1 MITPA
6 TARSLWSDQ
15 RNSPPTRKMT
25 LRADRSAM
33 PCCATR
39 SPPPS
44 STMAAGPTPSCLPAP
59 TTLSCSTDC
68 AGFPPGRSASSTQRR
83 RSRAESSIC
92 SAPPNRG
99 RRPAPPA
106 QFSPPATRPP
116 LSWRVLGLAP
126 RPRPPQRQISSAN
139 ALPTFAGP
147 AAHNRPS
154 TPFPFRRAALRF
166 CRRHGFWGSRQ
177 MTTAV
182 ASPQTQ
188 AWYLNRWS
196 QLVLGII
203 AMMAI
208 SSPQYVWTLFT
219 GPLNQKLGTTLAEL
233 QWAFSLLIILQT
245 WCSPL
250 QAYLVDRFGP
260 RLLISVGALMS
271 GGGWVLSA
279 YVGNVWALY
288 FTYGVICGFGTG
300 IIYVGIIGL
309 MVRWFPDRRGL
320 ATGLAA
326 AGYGF
331 GAIFT
336 SFPIDSMIKSSGYAH
351 TLVVWG
357 IIQGVIGILAA
368 QWLRVPPESYQ
379 VLGAAPT
386 GVIAAQQTKHSY
398 SPAEMLR
405 NPIFWLLF
413 VMMCMMS
420 TSGLMVVSNVG
431 PFANDYKVAQVMVLG
446 MAALPLSLTLSR
458 LTNGL
463 TRPFFGWISDHIGR
477 EQTMALAFALEAAA
491 IVVLFFF
498 LDHPAMFVVLTG
510 LVFFGWG
517 EIFSLFPSTLT
528 DTFGSKFAATNY
540 GFLYIAQGVGSI
552 LGGPAAAFLK
562 QLSGG
567 WAPVFVVVIC
577 LDALTAI
584 LAITALRSM
593 RRRHLQSG

>member
-1 MITPA
+1 M
-6 TARSLWSDQ
+6 
-15 RNSPPTRKMT
+15 
-25 LRADRSAM
+25 
-33 PCCATR
+33 
-39 SPPPS
+39 S
-44 STMAAGPTPSCLPAP
+44 STVAA
-59 TTLSCSTDC
+59 
-68 AGFPPGRSASSTQRR
+68 
-83 RSRAESSIC
+83 
-92 SAPPNRG
+92 
-99 RRPAPPA
+99 
-106 QFSPPATRPP
+106 
-116 LSWRVLGLAP
+116 
-126 RPRPPQRQISSAN
+126 PQA
-139 ALPTFAGP
+139 
-147 AAHNRPS
+147 
-154 TPFPFRRAALRF
+154 
-166 CRRHGFWGSRQ
+166 
-177 MTTAV
+177 
-182 ASPQTQ
+182 Q

-196 QLVLGII
+196 QLILGLI

-233 QWAFSLLIILQT
+233 QWTFSLLIILQT

-351 TLVVWG
+351 TLIIWG
-357 IIQGVIGILAA
+357 VIQGIIGILAA
-368 QWLRVPPESYQ
+368 QGLRIPPDGWQ
-379 VLGAAPT
+379 PAG
-386 GVIAAQQTKHSY
+386 Y
-398 SPAEMLR
+398 SPASASTTQAKRSYTPSEMLQ

-413 VMMCMMS
+413 VMMSMMS

-431 PFANDYKVAQVMVLG
+431 PFAHEYKVAGVLVLG

-458 LTNGL
+458 FTNGL
-463 TRPFFGWISDHIGR
+463 TRPFFGWVSDHIGR
-477 EQTMALAFALEAAA
+477 EATMTLAFSLECIA
-491 IVVLFFF
+491 ILVLFAFI
-498 LDHPAMFVVLTG
+498 DRPALFVVLTG

-528 DTFGSKFAATNY
+528 DTFGAKFAATNY

-552 LGGPAAAFLK
+552 LGGPAAAYLH
-562 QLSGG
+562 QRTGT
-567 WAPVFVVVIC
+567 WTAVFIVVAV
-577 LDALTAI
+577 LDATTAL

-593 RRRHLQSG
+593 RQKHFAKG